1 MARFNLEDYEL
12 VETRIKKFYELY
24 PDGRIITEWANR
36 ERWDFDGNES
46 QAPKQWVV
54 KTTIYLDAGDQAN
67 NLAKSTGYAT
77 ETDGTGGAN
86 SAGAALENCETSS
99 IGRALANMGLSGNK
113 RASREEMRKVERV
126 TQQATDWLS
135 KADKLTDV
143 EALRQLWA
151 QAKAGN
157 AEAEILDRIKDRAN
171 QLSSAGSVSG
181 GTQGG
186 VSKLLGADVQS
197 EATGTAGSRKNSSA
211 RS

>member
-1 MARFNLEDYEL
+1 MARFNLDDYDL
-12 VETRIKKFYELY
+12 VETRIKKLYELH
-24 PDGRIITEWANR
+24 PDGRIITEWENNFEEVSGVR
-36 ERWDFDGNES
+36 T
-46 QAPKQWVV
+46 WVV
-54 KTTIYLDAGDQAN
+54 KTTIFLDAGDQAN
-67 NLAKSTGYAT
+67 KLAKSTGYAV
-77 ETDGTGGAN
+77 EIAEGPQAQW
-86 SAGAALENCETSS
+86 ALELAETSS

-113 RASREEMRKVERV
+113 RASREEMHKVERV
-126 TQQATDWLS
+126 AQHATDWLS

-157 AEAEILDRIKDRAN
+157 ADAEILDRIKDRAN